1 MSIEVRAF
9 RDVTPCS
16 LVDSHKRFGASA
28 VLIFRPWTWWQQ
40 LFWNVGSCL
49 LNYRAS
55 RVIRPFEVSAACIVI
70 KTATDMPKNEEM
82 CQSVQYQQQSV
93 QERVLEHERRL
104 KEQLSIS
111 RFAILVINVKI
122 CSIST
127 KVQERVLEHQ
137 RRPEAQLS
145 ISSFEADSPSD
156 S

>member
-1 MSIEVRAF
+1 
-9 RDVTPCS
+9 
-16 LVDSHKRFGASA
+16 
-28 VLIFRPWTWWQQ
+28 
-40 LFWNVGSCL
+40 
-49 LNYRAS
+49 
-55 RVIRPFEVSAACIVI
+55 
-70 KTATDMPKNEEM
+70 MPKNEEM